1 MKPPERRA
9 RVPGLSLQL
18 FALLAIVSVAAVGFT
33 AWYIARGLESG
44 FTGYLNTLQSDR
56 LDAIAGAVAAHYRET
71 GTLEGLRAGAWR
83 RILRNADPTSPPP
96 PPQREGPPGQWR
108 PPFDR
113 PPEEGEPPP
122 QGGPGMGPQGPPRD
136 LIALGARL
144 TLLDAQGHIVIG
156 PPPREGDEPA
166 AKRDVMV
173 EGKRVGQ
180 LVVLPLPRPVE
191 ARDLQFLSVQRRAI
205 GLTAIA
211 AVVLSLLVAS
221 VVAGLWTR
229 RIRAVEN
236 TAARIASGDLAA
248 RVNDNSGDE
257 IGALASNVN
266 AMGASLETLERA
278 RRKWLA
284 DVAHEL
290 RTPLT
295 VLRAEIEALID
306 GVRPVDAK
314 ALRSLHEEVAHL
326 SRLTE
331 DLHLLALSDLK
342 ALPLER
348 HDIDLAA
355 VARRVGARWEGPA
368 RDAGLALKIEG
379 TGPIS
384 LNADE
389 GRITQLCDNLLA
401 NSVRYTDRPGEVRIA
416 VEKDR
421 SAVRLIVED
430 SPPGVPPQGRANL
443 FEPLYRP
450 DAARSRAAG
459 GSGLGLALARAIVEA
474 HGGAIEARDSPL
486 GGLRVIARFPLA
498 PA

>member
-1 MKPPERRA
+1 M
-9 RVPGLSLQL
+9 
-18 FALLAIVSVAAVGFT
+18 
-33 AWYIARGLESG
+33 
-44 FTGYLNTLQSDR
+44 
-56 LDAIAGAVAAHYRET
+56 
-71 GTLEGLRAGAWR
+71 
-83 RILRNADPTSPPP
+83 
-96 PPQREGPPGQWR
+96 
-108 PPFDR
+108 
-113 PPEEGEPPP
+113 
-122 QGGPGMGPQGPPRD
+122 GPGMGPPGQQGPPRD

-144 TLLDAQGHIVIG
+144 TLLDAQGRILIG
-156 PPPREGDEPA
+156 PPPREGDGPA

-180 LVVLPLPRPVE
+180 LVVSPLPRPVE

-221 VVAGLWTR
+221 IVAGLWTR

-306 GVRPVDAK
+306 GVRPVDAS

-348 HDIDLAA
+348 RDIDLAA

-384 LNADE
+384 LSADE
-389 GRITQLCDNLLA
+389 GRITQLCDNLIA

-421 SAVRLIVED
+421 SAVRLIVDD

-498 PA
+498 PP